1 MKMISLITGMIL
13 MKDKLMQ
20 SAQEKTWGE
29 LSGRLS
35 AVLQSEVQLEQQIN
49 TFQGLSDSF

>member
-20 SAQEKTWGE
+20 SIREKTWGE

-35 AVLQSEVQLEQQIN
+35 VVLQSEVQLEQQIN
-49 TFQGLSDSF
+49 TFRGLSDSF

>member
-1 MKMISLITGMIL
+1 MISLITGMIL